1 MPIRD
6 SKWPAG
12 TPCWVDV
19 AVPDVDAAAAFY
31 GAVIGWTFHDS
42 GAEYGNYR
50 MCMAGEQTAAGL
62 GKIQME
68 GQPAAWTV
76 YLASDDADAT
86 VQAVKDNGG
95 AVLLEPMDIPQ
106 VGRMAIA
113 ADPTGA
119 VFGVWQAAPMPGIEI
134 YNETGGLV
142 WEDARLTDLDA
153 GKAFYAAVFGFE
165 YNPVPGGPD
174 DYGVFG
180 FDHGDPLGGSAGR
193 WARRRGRPAIGSR
206 TSGSRTST
214 PRSRPGRTAAARWSR
229 RRWTARSVGW
239 PRWSTRSVPCSPST
253 PRFRADPGGRR
264 TPAPRCVTRVR
275 PGVDWSRRQGRPI

>member
-19 AVPDVDAAAAFY
+19 AVPDVDVARAFY
-31 GAVIGWTFHDS
+31 GAVLGWTFHDS
-42 GAEYGNYR
+42 GAEYGNYQ

-86 VQAVKDNGG
+86 ARAIKDNGG
-95 AVLLEPMDIPQ
+95 TVFVEPMDIPQ
-106 VGRMAIA
+106 VGRMVIA

-119 VFGVWQAAPMPGIEI
+119 TFGVWQAAPMPGIEI
-134 YNETGGLV
+134 YNETGGMV

-165 YNPVPGGPD
+165 YNPVPGAPD

-180 FDHGDPLGGSAGR
+180 FGHGDPLGG
-193 WARRRGRPAIGSR
+193 IGGL
-206 TSGSRTST
+206 TGAPEGT
-214 PRSRPGRTAAARWSR
+214 PSHWIPYFGVADVDAAVAAAQNGGG
-229 RRWTARSVGW
+229 TVVA
-239 PRWSTRSVPCSPST
+239 PATDT
-253 PRFRADPGGRR
+253 PFGRMATLLDPFG
-264 TPAPRCVTRVR
+264 AVFAVHAE
-275 PGVDWSRRQGRPI
+275 VKA